1 MCGILGIF
9 VPRAA
14 PPPAIDLDP
23 ALGAMIHRGPDGTSG
38 HRSAD
43 GRFQGAFCRLAII
56 DLDSGQQPIAER
68 AGPCVLL
75 GNGEIYNYLELRQ
88 TIDDYPYQTRG
99 DMEAVL
105 AAAHRY
111 GDHFVDHLNGMYALA
126 LYDGEAHRLSLVRD
140 RLGVKP
146 LYWAKIKGGGIA
158 FASEIKALFAT
169 GLVDGDIDESAV
181 DAYLAHGYVPSPA
194 TLFAQ
199 VHKLPPAHRLN
210 IDADGAI
217 TIECYW
223 RPRADVSLPTD
234 SEEVRRHLLD
244 LLDDS
249 VRLQLRSDV
258 AVGALLSGG
267 IDSGL
272 LVALAAHH
280 TAQPLNTFTVSFE
293 GAAID
298 EAPLARAVA
307 ERYGT
312 NHTELT
318 ISADHVGDE
327 IVKLAW
333 FAEEPLND
341 AALLPN
347 YLIEQALG
355 RQVKVALNGTG
366 GDELFAGYGRYFP
379 LPVERRYLSLPLWL
393 RRAYVEPMA
402 RIFQPMNAWRLSRAE
417 MFGSDRGAYL
427 HAHTTH
433 FPAPMRALIGNTMPG
448 GANAQA
454 AYFASFR
461 SEAGASIDA
470 AMLYADI
477 ASYLPE
483 DLLTL
488 LDRTSMA
495 VSVEGRV
502 PFLDHRLVEAALS
515 VPDDLRSPDGRQKS
529 MERAMARDLLPADV
543 IDASKQGFA
552 SPVPHWLKSGLTA
565 PARRLLMRPESL
577 ERGWWSAEGIERLLA
592 DPDRHGFRVYS
603 LMMLELSVRLYGEGV
618 PAGAPPS
625 ATLAEFAE

>member
-1 MCGILGIF
+1 MCGLLGLF
-9 VPRAA
+9 VSRNSA
-14 PPPAIDLDP
+14 PPATDLDV
-23 ALGAMIHRGPDGTSG
+23 ALATMIHRGPDGSSG

-43 GRFQGAFCRLAII
+43 GRFQAAFCRLAII
-56 DLDSGQQPIAER
+56 DLDTGQQPIAEKLGER
-68 AGPCVLL
+68 VLL
-75 GNGEIYNYLELRQ
+75 GNGEIYNYIELRRA
-88 TIDDYPYQTRG
+88 IGDYPYQTGG

-105 AAAHRY
+105 AAAARY
-111 GDHFVDHLNGMYALA
+111 GDSFVDHLNGMYALA
-126 LYDGEAHRLSLVRD
+126 LYDGNAHRLTLVRD

-146 LYWAKIKGGGIA
+146 LYWAELKGGGIL

-169 GLVDGDIDESAV
+169 GLVDRAIDEDAV
-181 DAYLAHGYVPSPA
+181 EAYLGHGYVPSPA
-194 TLFAQ
+194 TLFAS
-199 VHKLPPAHRLN
+199 VRKLPPAHRLTV
-210 IDADGAI
+210 DADGAVKV
-217 TIECYW
+217 ERYW
-223 RPRADVSLPTD
+223 HPRPVDDLPHRADDL
-234 SEEVRRHLLD
+234 RQYLLD
-244 LLDDS
+244 LLEDS

-258 AVGALLSGG
+258 PVGALLSGG

-272 LVALAAHH
+272 LVALAARHSAH
-280 TAQPLNTFTVSFE
+280 PLNTFTVSFE
-293 GAAID
+293 GASVD

-327 IVKLAW
+327 IIKLAW

-379 LPVERRYLSLPLWL
+379 LPVERRYLRLPLWL
-393 RRAYVEPMA
+393 RRAYVEPMM

-433 FPAPMRALIGNTMPG
+433 FPAPMRAAIGNAIQG

-454 AYFASFR
+454 DHFASFR
-461 SEAGASIDA
+461 DATGASDDA

-515 VPDDLRSPDGRQKS
+515 VPDDLRIGDGRQKS
-529 MERAMARDLLPADV
+529 LERAMARDLLPAEV
-543 IDASKQGFA
+543 IDAPKQGFA

-565 PARRLLMRPESL
+565 PARRLLSRPESL
-577 ERGWWSAEGIERLLA
+577 ERGWWSAKGIERLLA

-603 LMMLELSVRLYGEGV
+603 LMMLELAVRLYGEGV
-618 PAGAPPS
+618 PADAPPS
-625 ATLAEFAE
+625 TTLAEFVE